1 MARNRF
7 RIIRSGIKLRRI
19 NLNSRCVRACVCVCV
34 CVIPYANAGGGRVS
48 AKLVAVLVT
57 NIRNE
62 FPASFNGTSRL
73 EAGRKR
79 K

>member
-19 NLNSRCVRACVCVCV
+19 NLNSVCVWVGV
-34 CVIPYANAGGGRVS
+34 CTRVYVIPYANAGGRVS

-62 FPASFNGTSRL
+62 FRASFNGTSRL